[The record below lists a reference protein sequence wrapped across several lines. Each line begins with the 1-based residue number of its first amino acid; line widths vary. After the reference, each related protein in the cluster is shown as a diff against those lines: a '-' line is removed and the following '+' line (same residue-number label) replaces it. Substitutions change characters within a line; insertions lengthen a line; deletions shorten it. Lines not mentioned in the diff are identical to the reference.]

1 MTSTETRADRFVRE
15 LADLKVAD
23 PATGHPRLWQRLGV
37 TLMVLGVVLG
47 VTAYLV
53 SHRTTSPLVQGDA
66 ITIGLGAIT
75 PGVIGSALFIRYSL
89 TGFLRFWMARQSYE
103 LSMLAERMA
112 GREIYELPGPDPAPA
127 AGRPPTVA
135 STPASTAASI
145 GAGSAAAPSRNSD
158 GGAAH
163 A

>member
-75 PGVIGSALFIRYSL
+75 LGVIGSALFIRYSL

-127 AGRPPTVA
+127 AGRGTSG
-135 STPASTAASI
+135 STT
-145 GAGSAAAPSRNSD
+145 GRAAARSSH
-158 GGAAH
+158 GGCRRGST
-163 A
+163 